1 MGWGTRHPQDS
12 SQAMSAD
19 SPPIN
24 LIRVFDFYVMLMFV
38 ISIVRRWA
46 VYVDAVR
53 ILLAVRWRWPKLL
66 ARLNEHRSLILNRS
80 FFRPVVLA
88 LAIAIAQLLASRII
102 FPQAIL
108 TIPQLVEEWWW
119 IGLILVPMIPM
130 LAVDLYFI
138 IRIGQF
144 DHDQTV
150 KYLDQAESWLGWKGP
165 LVRVVTLGYINPQRL
180 IDEEVRKSLTE
191 YQSSLQRSIVW
202 VTLQMGLRL
211 LFGLTLWSVWAV
223 HHYVL

>member
-1 MGWGTRHPQDS
+1 
-12 SQAMSAD
+12 MSAD